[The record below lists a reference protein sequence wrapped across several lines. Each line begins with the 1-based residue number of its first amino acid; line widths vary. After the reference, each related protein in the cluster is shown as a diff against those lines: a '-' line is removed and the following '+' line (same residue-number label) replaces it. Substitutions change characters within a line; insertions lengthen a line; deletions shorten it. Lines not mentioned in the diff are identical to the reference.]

1 MLPPRIGYG
10 LASLLVGIIALLTIA
25 VRKKQRARA
34 ITTAGHVNHPRS
46 DEKQPSSNAPPP
58 FELDTGLQTI
68 LSAEANRLFRGDW
81 VIRLAGHFYA
91 RHGKRYN
98 VLVINAAIEKIFMPE
113 GVVEKFQTVY
123 RNKDA
128 KSPVTYEVYVFKRGT
143 LVNMGDGGYINWCFF
158 GQLDRSGM
166 SVRFDET
173 AA

>member
-10 LASLLVGIIALLTIA
+10 LASFLVSIIALLTFA
-25 VRKKQRARA
+25 FWKKQKARA
-34 ITTAGHVNHPRS
+34 ITTAGHVNDPRS
-46 DEKQPSSNAPPP
+46 DEKQCPSNAPPP

-68 LSAEANRLFRGDW
+68 LSAEADRLFRGDW

-91 RHGKRYN
+91 RYGKRYN

-123 RNKDA
+123 RNKEG
-128 KSPVTYEVYVFKRGT
+128 KGPVTYEVYVFKRGT